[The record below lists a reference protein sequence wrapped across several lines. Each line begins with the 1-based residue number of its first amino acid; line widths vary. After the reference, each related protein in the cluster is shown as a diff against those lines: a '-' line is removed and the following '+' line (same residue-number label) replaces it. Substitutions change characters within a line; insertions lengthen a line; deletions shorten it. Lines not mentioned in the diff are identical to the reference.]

1 MSSKYRFITTHA
13 SQYAVAML
21 CRVLGVSRSG
31 YYAWRTR
38 PASQRS
44 QADRALVVRIQA
56 IHTQSRKT
64 YGSPRVHAELAEQ
77 GVRCSAKRVARLM
90 RLAGIHARRA
100 RRTHTTTDSR
110 HALPVAANV
119 LNRGFDA
126 PAPNTKWAADITYI
140 GTHEGWVYLAV
151 VMDLFSRRIIG
162 WSMQPTLA
170 RSLVLDALW
179 MAVHQRQPS
188 AQVIHHSDR
197 GSQYASDDYQV
208 ALTTAGIGCSMSRKG
223 NCFDNAVV
231 ESFFAT
237 LKTELVYQQQYTTRT
252 QARSA
257 IFEYVEVFYNRQR
270 RHSALGYVS
279 PTAYEAQYRMQ
290 HTTEQAA

>member
-1 MSSKYRFITTHA
+1 MSQKYQFIADHA

-44 QADRALVVRIQA
+44 QADRALVARIEA
-56 IHTQSRKT
+56 IFQQSRHT
-64 YGSPRVHAELAEQ
+64 YGSPRIHADLVAH

-90 RLAGIHARRA
+90 RLAGIRA
-100 RRTHTTTDSR
+100 RRPRRSKATTDSR
-110 HALPVAANV
+110 HAFAVAENV
-119 LNRGFDA
+119 LQRAFDA
-126 PAPNTKWAADITYI
+126 AAPNTKWAADITYI
-140 GTHEGWVYLAV
+140 GTHEGWLYLAV

-162 WSMQPTLA
+162 WSMQATLA
-170 RSLVLDALW
+170 TSLVLDALW
-179 MAVHQRQPS
+179 MAMHQRQSSEP
-188 AQVIHHSDR
+188 VLHHSDR
-197 GSQYASDDYQV
+197 GSQYASDDYQN
-208 ALTTAGIGCSMSRKG
+208 ALRAAGIACSMSRKG
-223 NCFDNAVV
+223 DCFDNAVV
-231 ESFFAT
+231 ESFFST
-237 LKTELVYQQQYTTRT
+237 LKRELVYHQPYTTRN

-279 PTAYEAQYRMQ
+279 PTEYEAQYCMQ
-290 HTTEQAA
+290 HRMEQAA